1 MHLLGYRETVTYPIP
16 SSQKPPSTRT
26 KSSLDKPKIF
36 PRNNFHQKLSPT
48 PRIITS
54 HSRFLLSLFLL
65 PSLSLFL
72 EGGKLKW
79 GWMGTSPRYTG
90 IYIMKFTV
98 VGRRR
103 GGRLPRE
110 PQPGRIENMRK
121 KYSQDSGEPGRGG
134 VCEFYILPGYRGRRK
149 EEGGWGGGALH
160 LAGRR
165 IRVSA
170 SRLRWNKDANYC
182 LARAPG
188 NDPTPPT
195 GTERRKPEGSLL
207 FRVWNEVRRMYQA
220 CLRDHKMFEMENKIL
235 NTSHHFLKF
244 ICFELHVC
252 ILYLFLFFFVL
263 RQV

>member
-16 SSQKPPSTRT
+16 SSQKPSSTRT

-134 VCEFYILPGYRGRRK
+134 VCEFYILPGYRGRRRK
-149 EEGGWGGGALH
+149 EDEEEELSISPGEEF
-160 LAGRR
+160 
-165 IRVSA
+165 A
-170 SRLRWNKDANYC
+170 SRQAVYAETKMQIIVWRERPETILPHLPEPSGESRKGVYFSGC
-182 LARAPG
+182 
-188 NDPTPPT
+188 
-195 GTERRKPEGSLL
+195 GTR
-207 FRVWNEVRRMYQA
+207 
-220 CLRDHKMFEMENKIL
+220 
-235 NTSHHFLKF
+235 
-244 ICFELHVC
+244 
-252 ILYLFLFFFVL
+252 
-263 RQV
+263 

>member
-1 MHLLGYRETVTYPIP
+1 
-16 SSQKPPSTRT
+16 
-26 KSSLDKPKIF
+26 
-36 PRNNFHQKLSPT
+36 
-48 PRIITS
+48 
-54 HSRFLLSLFLL
+54 
-65 PSLSLFL
+65 
-72 EGGKLKW
+72 
-79 GWMGTSPRYTG
+79 MGTSPRYTG

-220 CLRDHKMFEMENKIL
+220 CLRGRKMFEMENKIL
-235 NTSHHFLKF
+235 NTSHHFLN

-252 ILYLFLFFFVL
+252 TLYFFLFFFLYWDKFNFFCYWIYLRCRQCGFAIVKNWRVADLSREGLIWMWRCGRRGECELSFLRRNIGLNCICMYVYVLYLSVL
-263 RQV
+263 R

>member
-1 MHLLGYRETVTYPIP
+1 MDGDLASIYGNIHNEIHSGWAEEGRGDCRVNRSRGESKICGRNIARIPVNRVEAAFVNFTYCRGI
-16 SSQKPPSTRT
+16 
-26 KSSLDKPKIF
+26 
-36 PRNNFHQKLSPT
+36 
-48 PRIITS
+48 
-54 HSRFLLSLFLL
+54 
-65 PSLSLFL
+65 
-72 EGGKLKW
+72 EGG
-79 GWMGTSPRYTG
+79 
-90 IYIMKFTV
+90 
-98 VGRRR
+98 
-103 GGRLPRE
+103 
-110 PQPGRIENMRK
+110 
-121 KYSQDSGEPGRGG
+121 GE
-134 VCEFYILPGYRGRRK
+134 E

-220 CLRDHKMFEMENKIL
+220 CLRGRKMFEMENKIL